1 MESFFKLI
9 MLIIVA
15 LIILII
21 AMVIFSSGSN
31 SNSGQKSDFQY
42 KQGHTIFHHDTMV
55 VNGQNVLVPNMLN
68 GNQNRMRG
76 GYYY

>member
-9 MLIIVA
+9 MLIVIA
-15 LIILII
+15 LITLII
-21 AMVIFSSGSN
+21 VMIIFSPGSN
-31 SNSGQKSDFQY
+31 QKSDFQY

-55 VNGQNVLVPNMLN
+55 VNGENVLVPNMLN